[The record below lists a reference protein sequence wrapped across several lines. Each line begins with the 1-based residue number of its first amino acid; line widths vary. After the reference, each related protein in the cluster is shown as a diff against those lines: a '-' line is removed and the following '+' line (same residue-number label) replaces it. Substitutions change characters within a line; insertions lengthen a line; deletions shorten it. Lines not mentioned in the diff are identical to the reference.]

1 MRKVLIETLKN
12 KGVCQFIQE
21 KISLE
26 WFTIDIAI
34 NLDTELY
41 YEKSTEKYISTLYQ
55 NLLEKFDDE
64 TALEKV
70 AENIVMKFRTNW
82 DKIYEAYFATNYKPL
97 ENYSMTEKE
106 NIGTEIRVNN
116 DVDNKIYGF
125 NSVEGSNSSKSSNSV
140 VTSSDFNENKR
151 ELTRQGNIGVTTSQ
165 QMLTSELELRE
176 YNFFEKILTD
186 IDSVICL
193 STYR

>member
-64 TALEKV
+64 AALEKV

-176 YNFFEKILTD
+176 YNFFEKILAD